1 MLNKRAVVTPNLHG
15 GTKLKTVK
23 TKKEMLQD
31 NDKQNGSYQPN
42 DGYPSQGGLGQSPFD
57 PYERV
62 SEIREEVSKVGSSL
76 ADYGRKVFK
85 GDKVIWTIFIILCV
99 ISLVEIFSATSTIVY
114 RQQNQ
119 WGPILRHTMFLIA
132 GVGLILLIHNI
143 PYRYFSSLI
152 FLLLAS
158 IVLLIMTFFVGKS
171 VNEADRWLSFMGIT
185 FQPSE
190 LAKISLMGTVAF
202 LLSKQNGENDGLLF
216 KWMIGLMALVCGIIA
231 MDNLSTGLLLFG
243 VCYLLMFIG
252 NVKIVRLLKVAGVG
266 VALLLL
272 LFVIPEKWVDSGPL
286 DRLRLDTWQSRIS
299 HFGEAREM
307 SEEEYYTITDDNY
320 QVAHAKIAIANGG
333 VFGVFP
339 GNSTERDFLPQA
351 YSDFIY
357 AIIIEEMGLIGGV
370 FVLLLY
376 VIILIRSG
384 MIARKTEKLFPKY
397 LVLGSALM
405 LSIQA
410 FINMAVAVNLI
421 PVTGQPLPLVSRG
434 GTSTL
439 ITCAYFG
446 LILSADRFGIGKKS
460 EEEGD
465 AMLSDE
471 EHETQYEEDYE
482 AHREVGDEEHCDEPH
497 WDEDQEERWDLAHEE
512 YQDDDHEEKVRF
524 EIVNL

>member
-1 MLNKRAVVTPNLHG
+1 MMEVNDTINDHFQDQYQGNDTYPLH
-15 GTKLKTVK
+15 
-23 TKKEMLQD
+23 
-31 NDKQNGSYQPN
+31 
-42 DGYPSQGGLGQSPFD
+42 GGLGQSPFD

-62 SEIREEVSKVGSSL
+62 SEMREEVSKVGSSL

-85 GDKVIWTIFIILCV
+85 GDKVIWIVFIILCV

-152 FLLLAS
+152 FLLLAA

-171 VNEADRWLSFMGIT
+171 VNQADRWLTFMGIT

-190 LAKISLMGTVAF
+190 IAKISLMGTIAF

-216 KWMIGLMALVCGIIA
+216 KWMIGLMVLVCGIIA

-252 NVKIVRLLKVAGVG
+252 NVKIFRLLKVAGAGIAFV
-266 VALLLL
+266 LLLVL
-272 LFVIPEKWVDSGPL
+272 LLNVIPEKWIDSGPL
-286 DRLRLDTWQSRIS
+286 DRLGTWQSRIT
-299 HFGEAREM
+299 HFGDAREM

-357 AIIIEEMGLIGGV
+357 AIIIEEMGLIGGI

-471 EHETQYEEDYE
+471 VHE
-482 AHREVGDEEHCDEPH
+482 AHRGEEQEEYWKGGYEEYRERGDEER
-497 WDEDQEERWDLAHEE
+497 WDEKRWDEERWDEERWDEERWDLVHEE
-512 YQDDDHEEKVRF
+512 FQDDNHEEKVRF
-524 EIVNL
+524 EIMNL